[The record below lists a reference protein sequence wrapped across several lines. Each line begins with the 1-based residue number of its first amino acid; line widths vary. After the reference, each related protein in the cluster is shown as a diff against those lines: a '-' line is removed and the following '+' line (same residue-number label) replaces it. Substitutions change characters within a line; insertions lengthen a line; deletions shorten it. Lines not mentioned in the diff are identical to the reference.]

1 MAIRLQTCF
10 SFFYLFFLSCY
21 CLHYRDPTSFLRP
34 LFEEEIEISEA
45 AKALW
50 DAPFAV
56 LAHDTSDPEPLFV
69 YGNSAAMRLFET
81 SWEELIGTPS
91 TRSADREEAIQS
103 DRAAALASAL
113 ENGFIDDYEGWRRSF
128 QGTRFKI
135 SRATVFNVEAP
146 SGERVGQAAI
156 LRAWEYE
163 DGTVGGPAAPEQNVE
178 DRQEIIFGESALSPV
193 TPEVSGEALEEATA
207 AVEAQAAVV
216 RELKE
221 TGGLKNSDAQVQE
234 AVALL
239 LELKERL
246 ESLK

>member
-1 MAIRLQTCF
+1 VPCHVFTTVRQSTTL
-10 SFFYLFFLSCY
+10 LL
-21 CLHYRDPTSFLRP
+21 RRP

-50 DAPFAV
+50 EAPFAV
-56 LAHDTSDPEPLFV
+56 LAHDTSNPEPLFV
-69 YGNSAAMRLFET
+69 YGNSTALSLFQT
-81 SWEELIGTPS
+81 SWEELVGTPS
-91 TRSADREEAIQS
+91 SRSADPEEAIQS
-103 DRAAALASAL
+103 DRSAALSSAL

-135 SRATVFNVEAP
+135 SKATVFNVEAP

-163 DGTVGGPAAPEQNVE
+163 DGAVGGPAAAAPPQNVE
-178 DRQEIIFGESALSPV
+178 EQQENERKSPLGSV
-193 TPEVSGEALEEATA
+193 TLEALEEASV
-207 AVEAQAAVV
+207 AVDAQAAAV

-221 TGGLKNSDAQVQE
+221 IQGLKNSDARVQE

-239 LELKERL
+239 LEKKGML
-246 ESLK
+246 ENLRKGVA